1 MNEEVSD
8 KTVRVAVETLK
19 LTARVLARKLYHW
32 KINQERKSNMS
43 HTDEPP
49 TGKQTVKQ
57 LIGQGQGASTMV
69 VSGDSVRDFKRC
81 ADKYGV
87 DFAIVKDK
95 GSNPPRFT
103 CFFKAKDIDAITK
116 VVAEYS
122 AKVMKKQTRK
132 ASIVKQLHQ
141 LKAEIAKIP
150 RKVHQKVREVMR

>member
-1 MNEEVSD
+1 MNEEVAE
-8 KTVRVAVETLK
+8 KTVGFAANAGKITGRM
-19 LTARVLARKLYHW
+19 LY
-32 KINQERKSNMS
+32 KALVNYLRDREVKKN
-43 HTDEPP
+43 TPKK
-49 TGKQTVKQ
+49 GKQTVKQ

-132 ASIVKQLHQ
+132 ASIVKQLQQ

>member
-1 MNEEVSD
+1 MNEEVAE
-8 KTVRVAVETLK
+8 KTVGFAANAGKVTG
-19 LTARVLARKLYHW
+19 RVLYKALVNYLRAWEVK
-32 KINQERKSNMS
+32 KNTPKK
-43 HTDEPP
+43 
-49 TGKQTVKQ
+49 GKQTVKE